1 LTFLNRSNWPAWGA
15 ALVYLTVT
23 GLLVIGTLPQTGGQ
37 LVYPLDDTYI
47 HMAMAKNLV
56 QHGVWGV
63 TEYGFTSSTSSPL
76 WTGLLALAYLL
87 TGVHSATPLIL
98 NLFLGLALVFSLDV
112 QVRNSFPSG
121 GARLGLLL
129 FLSFAIPLP
138 TLTFLGMEHVLHILL
153 SVWFLALA
161 AESLASQTSPRALW
175 LLAFLLP
182 IARYESLF
190 LIGIASVLFALRGRW
205 GMAISLLAAAG
216 LSVTGYGL
224 WSVANSW
231 YFLPNSV
238 LVKANTFV
246 FSQDALSSTFYFLA
260 FNLSSAPVLLALM
273 LVIGLV
279 ALSLPRGLWDERRVW
294 AFIVLPTAL
303 AQILLARTGW
313 LYRYEAYLI
322 ALGLLTVLRGLAGRV
337 NLESLRRADASR
349 STRLAVALTAAL
361 LLFLLGQRSV
371 LAFRDTAQTA
381 VGISRQQIQMARF
394 IQRYYPQATVAINDI
409 GAIAFETDAHIVDL
423 VGLATMDAARAR
435 LDGSM
440 STQTIRTLSR
450 GARIAIVY
458 ENWYTM
464 FGGLPPEWIKA
475 GEWNFG
481 KSAMLGSKVSF
492 FAVDPSEAER
502 LRAALTEYPHP

>member
-1 LTFLNRSNWPAWGA
+1 M
-15 ALVYLTVT
+15 
-23 GLLVIGTLPQTGGQ
+23 IGTLPQTGGQ

-63 TEYGFTSSTSSPL
+63 TQYGFTSSTSSPL

-87 TGVHSATPLIL
+87 TGVHEVTPLIL
-98 NLFLGLALVFSLDV
+98 NLFLGLALVFSLDA
-112 QVRNSFPSG
+112 QVRKSFPSRG
-121 GARLGLLL
+121 IRLGLLL
-129 FLSFAIPLP
+129 FLIFAIPLP

-153 SVWFLALA
+153 SVWFLTLA
-161 AESLASQTSPRALW
+161 AESLAAQTSPRALW

-182 IARYESLF
+182 VARYESLF
-190 LIGIASVLFALRGRW
+190 RVGIVAVLFALRGRW

-224 WSVANSW
+224 WSVANGW

-273 LVIGLV
+273 LAIGLV
-279 ALSLPRGLWDERRVW
+279 ALTLPRGLWDERRVW

-322 ALGLLTVLRGLAGRV
+322 ALGLLTVLRGLAGHF
-337 NLESLRRADASR
+337 NLESLRRFGADASH
-349 STRLAVALTAAL
+349 SMRLGVALMAAL

-409 GAIAFETDAHIVDL
+409 GAVAFETDVHIVDL

-440 STQTIRTLSR
+440 STQTLGTLGSR
-450 GARIAIVY
+450 AQIAIVY
-458 ENWYTM
+458 EDWYTI

-481 KSAMLGSKVSF
+481 KSAMLGSKTSF